1 MTSTLL
7 VLPAK
12 PPVRVIRT
20 RLSAGDGDGDGDG
33 DGAWGA
39 DALGVGLAVGLAEAS
54 PEPPPA
60 PHAHRTTALTSAA
73 PTTRS
78 PRTPPPLRG
87 TRSNPEYGVPRTP
100 TDSTWRQ

>member
-20 RLSAGDGDGDGDG
+20 RLSAGEGDG
-33 DGAWGA
+33 GA
-39 DALGVGLAVGLAEAS
+39 DALGVALAVGLAEAS

-60 PHAHRTTALTSAA
+60 PHAHRTTTLTSAA

-100 TDSTWRQ
+100 TDSTRRQ